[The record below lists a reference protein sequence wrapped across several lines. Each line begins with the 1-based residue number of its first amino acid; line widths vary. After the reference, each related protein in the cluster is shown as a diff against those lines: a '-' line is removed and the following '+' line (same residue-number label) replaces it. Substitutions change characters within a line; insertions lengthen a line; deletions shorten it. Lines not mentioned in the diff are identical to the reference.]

1 MATVN
6 ERVRVDF
13 GTVASVIVL
22 ERSDVVTLE
31 HPLPLYVS
39 CLFLIP
45 RVHVF
50 IMSRMFC
57 PDVYLQAM
65 LPRGGYLA
73 FIVKVSH
80 NGASMIF

>member
-39 CLFLIP
+39 FVSSLFISIH
-45 RVHVF
+45 HVL
-50 IMSRMFC
+50 
-57 PDVYLQAM
+57 DV
-65 LPRGGYLA
+65 LPGC
-73 FIVKVSH
+73 FV
-80 NGASMIF
+80 F

>member
-1 MATVN
+1 MN

-39 CLFLIP
+39 FVSSLFISIH
-45 RVHVF
+45 HVL
-50 IMSRMFC
+50 
-57 PDVYLQAM
+57 DV
-65 LPRGGYLA
+65 LPGC
-73 FIVKVSH
+73 FV
-80 NGASMIF
+80 F